1 METGGGAGRVIG
13 FLLIVHMLGSGVVNF
28 VMERPL
34 FGGTFLLNAA
44 SSSQRIGLAVIVGL
58 ITEAAWIVIAIT
70 AFPIFFRRS
79 QRMAL
84 LLVVLA
90 AVGLALAVVENIGVL
105 SMVSLSEAY
114 AKASEVDREQLRVAS
129 VIVIAAR
136 DWPHF
141 LARMFG
147 GVLTFVFYSMLY
159 RFAMVPRLL
168 AAFGLIAAVL
178 VVISLTL
185 PIFGQK
191 VIFAM
196 LAPMGVCQLIVSL
209 WLIVKGLRVPLED
222 QIRPAFA

>member
-1 METGGGAGRVIG
+1 METGGSAGRVIG
-13 FLLIVHMLGSGVVNF
+13 FLLILHMLGSGVVNF
-28 VMERPL
+28 VMEKPL

-44 SSSQRIGLAVIVGL
+44 SSSQRIGSAVIFGL
-58 ITEAAWIVIAIT
+58 ISEALWIAIAIT

-84 LLVVLA
+84 LIVALA

-105 SMVSLSEAY
+105 SMVSVSEAY
-114 AKASEVDREQLRVAS
+114 AKASEVEREQLRVAS

-141 LARMFG
+141 LSRMFG
-147 GVLTFVFYSMLY
+147 GVLTFVFYSVLC
-159 RFAMVPRLL
+159 RFAMIPRLL

-178 VVISLTL
+178 VVISLAL

-196 LAPMGVCQLIVSL
+196 LAPMGIVQLVVAI
-209 WLIVKGLRVPLED
+209 WLIVKGLRVPLDD
-222 QIRPAFA
+222 QIRPAFS